1 MRLYLDTNIVV
12 YMILEQT
19 DNIDKGTLDILT
31 DTSNMMY
38 TSSVCVQEII
48 HLRQVGKIFAHKK
61 RNKSSL
67 LPIVDMLN
75 DYGIEII
82 LINSLHLKKM
92 DELPLVGKHR
102 DPSDRLIIAQAIA
115 DRATLVSSDLM
126 FPEYIKYGLQL
137 HQNRK

>member
-1 MRLYLDTNIVV
+1 MRIYLDTNISIFLLSNDER
-12 YMILEQT
+12 YIDDNTLEILG
-19 DNIDKGTLDILT
+19 DS
-31 DTSNMMY
+31 SNLIY